1 MDTKLAFVLIFMSI
15 FTRYFAS
22 EYDYTIAVEPGRM
35 SCYFQPVVDLKYHAM
50 EIDYQ
55 VIDGGDLNINFLL
68 LYGGNVL
75 LQDQMKT
82 DNSPRV
88 NVKDQKGDYQLCF
101 DNTFSYSDR
110 KVVFFEIFLYDE
122 NNQLENIDYN
132 AMAFKGKAN
141 EMGAMTEMAA
151 NVASATQRIKT
162 SLNKAEHYQALLRA
176 WEARD
181 RAIMDANHTRVNFWS
196 IVNTIV
202 MVSVGLV
209 QVYLIRS
216 LFEDNTRMGRL
227 LKQRT

>member
-1 MDTKLAFVLIFMSI
+1 MDTPIVFLLIVWSFATLSS
-15 FTRYFAS
+15 AS
-22 EYDYTIAVEPGRM
+22 EYDYTIAVEAGRM
-35 SCYFQPVVDLKYHAM
+35 SCYFQTVVDLKYHAM

-75 LQDQMKT
+75 VQDQMKT
-82 DNSPRV
+82 DNSHRV
-88 NVKDQKGDYQLCF
+88 SVKDQKGDYQLCF
-101 DNTFSYSDR
+101 DNSFSYSDR

-132 AMAFKGKAN
+132 AMAFKGKA

-202 MVSVGLV
+202 LISVGMV

-216 LFEDNTRMGRL
+216 LFEDNTRVGRL
-227 LKQRT
+227 LKART